1 MFPWS
6 SNSDEDIEREVSVN
20 MDQILN
26 SNYIEQIRMS
36 SQRILVCEFEFLFF
50 FFPFIAWFHQELL
63 NDDPELVSP
72 LIVGE
77 YCEAFQKEGCDE
89 ELLQVFYDTLRFLVF
104 MPEIQNAE
112 DLISTNIQA
121 ILSV

>member
-6 SNSDEDIEREVSVN
+6 SNSDEDIEKEVSAN

-50 FFPFIAWFHQELL
+50 LSFHCPISLG
-63 NDDPELVSP
+63 
-72 LIVGE
+72 IVE
-77 YCEAFQKEGCDE
+77 
-89 ELLQVFYDTLRFLVF
+89 
-104 MPEIQNAE
+104 
-112 DLISTNIQA
+112 
-121 ILSV
+121 